1 MRTNDLL
8 LLAAAGV
15 ALYLY
20 AQRNKTTAAT
30 YVPSMPWTLGSFG
43 DVPAPPVSRR
53 TVAIANKTVQPPFQG
68 GTRTPSVLRTEVDLA
83 MSGFPI
89 LSGY

>member
-15 ALYLY
+15 ALYVY
-20 AQRNKTTAAT
+20 AQRNRPTSAT
-30 YVPSMPWTLGSFG
+30 FVPSLPWTLGGFG
-43 DVPAPPVSRR
+43 DIPAPPVSRR
-53 TVAIANKTVQPPFQG
+53 NVAIANKTVQPAFQG
-68 GTRTPSVLRTEVDLA
+68 GTRTPSTLTDVDLA

-89 LSGY
+89 LSGF